1 MAGGRAHA
9 PSPLVAGI
17 GKGRFRGVGRRAVLE
32 RRDDATW
39 TPIGWFASVETADV
53 ALDEAVGAGA
63 SPDSL
68 RVSEVQR
75 SLGVRAA
82 MVAGVVVAVGLIASL
97 LYIQFLGPA

>member
-32 RRDDATW
+32 QRDGATW
-39 TPIGWFASVETADV
+39 TPIGRFASVEAADV

-75 SLGVRAA
+75 TLGVRAA
-82 MVAGVVVAVGLIASL
+82 MVGGVIVAVGLIAWL
-97 LYIQFLGPA
+97 VYIQFLGPA